1 MTTGDARF
9 LIIVARHERSLYGQ
23 LQQLF
28 EDNERIEVV
37 VDRRVVPPLL
47 RSHGEQRTLDVN
59 PSLRTFGW
67 AIVPRPGA
75 VPTETDRR
83 QISTVVELVRSL

>member
-1 MTTGDARF
+1 MSDGDARF
-9 LIIVARHERSLYGQ
+9 LVIVARHERSLYSQ

-28 EDNERIEVV
+28 EDNTRVEVV
-37 VDRRVVPPLL
+37 VDRRLIPPLV
-47 RSHGEQRTLDVN
+47 RAHGEQRTLDVN

-75 VPTETDRR
+75 VPSETARR

>member
-1 MTTGDARF
+1 MTTDARF

-23 LQQLF
+23 LQHLF
-28 EDNERIEVV
+28 EDNERVEVV
-37 VDRRVVPPLL
+37 VDRRLIPPML

-67 AIVPRPGA
+67 AIVSRPGTVA
-75 VPTETDRR
+75 TETDRR

>member
-1 MTTGDARF
+1 MRDGDARF
-9 LIIVARHERSLYGQ
+9 LIIVARHEGSLYGQ

-28 EDNERIEVV
+28 EDNERVEVV
-37 VDRRVVPPLL
+37 VDRRLLPPRL
-47 RSHGEQRTLDVN
+47 RSNGEQRSLDVN

-75 VPTETDRR
+75 VPTETARR

>member
-1 MTTGDARF
+1 MSAGDARF

-28 EDNERIEVV
+28 EDNERVEVV
-37 VDRRVVPPLL
+37 TDRRLLPALL
-47 RSHGEQRTLDVN
+47 RYNGEQRTLDVN

-67 AIVPRPGA
+67 AIVARPGA
-75 VPTETDRR
+75 VPTETARR
-83 QISTVVELVRSL
+83 QLSTVVELVRSL

>member
-1 MTTGDARF
+1 MTTDARF
-9 LIIVARHERSLYGQ
+9 LIIVARHERSLRGQ

-37 VDRRVVPPLL
+37 VDRRMIPPLL
-47 RSHGEQRTLDVN
+47 RSNGEQRTLDVN
-59 PSLRTFGW
+59 PSLRAIGW